1 MAIRNIYRCIF
12 FLTVIGLTIST
23 SGCTTLGPAL
33 AQDAAVKIKIL
44 EASNTIVVSSVNAYE
59 QNDKLVVSGSM
70 NRTFGY
76 RGKIRGH
83 VDIDVIGPDG
93 KTMTNQT
100 TAHPF
105 PGNSHA
111 NARSSR
117 FFAYLDSV
125 PPAGSVIQVTAH
137 KGIHQ

>member
-1 MAIRNIYRCIF
+1 MAIRNIYSVIS
-12 FLTVIGLTIST
+12 FLTAIGMTIFT
-23 SGCTTLGPAL
+23 SGCTTLGSNL
-33 AQDAAVKIKIL
+33 TQNDAVKIKIF
-44 EASNTIVVSSVNAYE
+44 EASNTIVVSSVNVYE
-59 QNDKLVVSGSM
+59 QNEKLVVFGSM

-93 KTMTNQT
+93 TTLTTQT

-111 NARSSR
+111 NARYSR

-125 PPAGSVIQVTAH
+125 PPAGSVIQVAAH